1 MFITFEGGEGSGKT
15 TQIEKLSRE
24 LQSRGL
30 QFITTREPGGTKLG
44 EHVRDCLLNPDFGI
58 SFGARAEL
66 MLYLASRVQ
75 NLEEVIR
82 PAITEGKIVL
92 CDRFNDS
99 SVAYQGGGRELGVEN
114 VQRLCELACNGYE
127 PDLTF
132 FLDIDPEEGMS
143 RLNRERDRLEDESIA
158 FHKKVRETFHHIAHD
173 NPERV
178 HLIDAGQPQETVF
191 LQILQAVETVL
202 AKR

>member
-24 LQSRGL
+24 LQNRGL
-30 QFITTREPGGTKLG
+30 KFITTREPGGTQLG

-58 SFGARAEL
+58 SFGPRAEL

-75 NLEEVIR
+75 NLEEVIL

-99 SVAYQGGGRELGVEN
+99 SVAYQGGGRELGIEN
-114 VQRLCELACNGYE
+114 VQRLCELACDGYE

-132 FLDIDPEEGMS
+132 FLDIDPEEGMN
-143 RLNRERDRLEDESIA
+143 RLNRERDRLEDESIT
-158 FHKKVRETFHHIAHD
+158 FHKKVRESFHQIAQK

-178 HLIDAGQPQETVF
+178 RLIDAGQPQETVF
-191 LQILQAVETVL
+191 LQIIQAVETVL